1 MDIST
6 IYLFIETFGI
16 FSCAV
21 ETTQTTRPIIIARNN
36 NEIIA
41 VRVLDFGP
49 MTTNG
54 GSEAPLYRQPSL
66 EKITLKD
73 IKEGAT
79 LSEAREIL
87 QKMDEENIFFS
98 HKSF

>member
-1 MDIST
+1 MDPT
-6 IYLFIETFGI
+6 VYLFIETFGI
-16 FSCAV
+16 FSCAREV
-21 ETTQTTRPIIIARNN
+21 TRATRPIIVAKNN
-36 NEIIA
+36 GKIVA

-49 MTTNG
+49 ITGEPDASVYN
-54 GSEAPLYRQPSL
+54 RPSL

-73 IKEGAT
+73 INEGAT

>member
-1 MDIST
+1 MDPT
-6 IYLFIETFGI
+6 VYLFIETFGI
-16 FSCAV
+16 FSCAREV
-21 ETTQTTRPIIIARNN
+21 TRVTRPIIIAKNN
-36 NEIIA
+36 DEIVA

-49 MTTNG
+49 ITGEPDASM
-54 GSEAPLYRQPSL
+54 YHQPSL

-73 IKEGAT
+73 IREGAT

-87 QKMDEENIFFS
+87 QNMDEENIFFS